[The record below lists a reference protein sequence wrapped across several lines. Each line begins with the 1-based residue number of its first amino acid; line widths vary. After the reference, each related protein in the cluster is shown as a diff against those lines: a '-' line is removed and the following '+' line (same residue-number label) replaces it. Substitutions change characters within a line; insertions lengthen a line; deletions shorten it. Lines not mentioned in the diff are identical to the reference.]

1 MLTSGILE
9 AQVSLVPPEIFL
21 IGIPEMK
28 QNRADSKCPPHLH
41 SHYTSLIYE
50 TSSFSKV
57 SQKYSDICERSE
69 VYSYEWRHDK

>member
-21 IGIPEMK
+21 IGIPEVK